1 VKIKIFNTYGPKTDP
16 NDGYV
21 VSNFN
26 VQALQNQDIT
36 VYRQGNQTRNFQYVY
51 NLVEGMIR
59 LMNSRDSFTGPV
71 SVRNP
76 NESTILKIAL
86 KIIKLNSSKSK
97 IICQPLPSDNPMR
110 RQPDISLV
118 QQELAWSPKV
128 NLDEGLIKTI
138 SFFESN
144 N

>member
-1 VKIKIFNTYGPKTDP
+1 
-16 NDGYV
+16 
-21 VSNFN
+21 
-26 VQALQNQDIT
+26 
-36 VYRQGNQTRNFQYVY
+36 
-51 NLVEGMIR
+51 
-59 LMNSRDSFTGPV
+59 MNSRDSFTGPV